1 VEQSLIETFELV
13 KEAVRKSEGRSRAGL
28 MLGLQ
33 ELGSSLNGFIG
44 AYYQVASNIIIVNST
59 PLRRIIETNP
69 QLLKPYGFHVLLHEY
84 IHSLGFL
91 DEDITEK
98 KTYNI
103 TKEYF
108 GEEHIATKFS
118 ANIREFFPNLV
129 YPIQGWIP
137 QPSASKIEL
146 VQGFDWSNT
155 NNYIT

>member
-1 VEQSLIETFELV
+1 MEQSLIDNFELV
-13 KEAVRKSEGRSRAGL
+13 KEAVSKSKSRSRAGL

-44 AYYQVASNIIIVNST
+44 AYYQIASNIIIVNST
-59 PLRRIIETNP
+59 PIRRIIETNLK
-69 QLLKPYGFHVLLHEY
+69 LLQPYGFHVLLHEY

-91 DEDITEK
+91 DEIITEK
-98 KTYNI
+98 KTYEI
-103 TKEYF
+103 TKEFF
-108 GEEHIATKFS
+108 GKDHIATKLS
-118 ANIREFFPNLV
+118 VNIKDFFPNLV

-137 QPSASKIEL
+137 QTGASKIKL